1 MTEEQLI
8 ELELNLKLPAS
19 LVHEAESQGLLTPEM
34 LETMLREEVR
44 RCRVANLFK
53 AADRLAALPIE
64 PLTEAEIEAEIQ
76 AVRAEKR
83 SQRASDC

>member
-1 MTEEQLI
+1 MAEERLV

-19 LVHEAESQGLLTPEM
+19 LLHEAEDYGLLTPEM

-44 RCRVANLFK
+44 RCRVTHLFE

-64 PLTEAEIEAEIQ
+64 PLTEDELEAELQ
-76 AVRAEKR
+76 VVRAEKR
-83 SQRASDC
+83 SSRASDC